1 MVNDYAEI
9 TIDKE
14 PYELNCHGENTRK
27 ALSSNK
33 NNDLELPTTTTIST
47 IALQSGNTRLVIALL
62 QSGAHLRLKV
72 LELYPE
78 LSKLGSTVESATNFA
93 TSHDEVLIHLKNKQS
108 PVEELLRQADHLIST
123 QKPRAEVYAAM
134 ADTLGQAW
142 KEVNSFLELRK
153 QILDHNV
160 SFQCRVEEFKISS
173 TALEIICT
181 DEQLPIEIES
191 VRKMIN
197 KIYDL
202 RREMLSAMLNI
213 LQEGKSL
220 IEKLREAVKAR
231 SMDSL
236 PDCMKVDIENA
247 IVHIEK
253 YLEQIHEQRKQTE
266 IYFNTRKIQLEQCLA
281 LALLA
286 IDLRN
291 FEMALND
298 KITVFNGNSNQLG
311 DSSTSTQVLL
321 LKLKEFQHEAK
332 VFQDRLLKITK
343 STEKLVLD
351 GHFASEQA
359 IEKAYTILEKAAEYI
374 NHLDQHESLL
384 NRVMNFFHS
393 VQRAFEELNY
403 LEIQLSSNTYSTFS
417 SEYINFYTQAMVSL
431 SQVTLD
437 PINEGYAIL
446 DSVGREMSGAE
457 GVKEA
462 IEELKNRKI
471 QLHERYTLCIEENF
485 ITCHELTLF
494 FEKYEAL
501 KTWFEFTVEAFIR
514 DNADM
519 GKDISMAQTFHK
531 EHNKLLEELKNRENE
546 FHQQSCKLNIIN
558 VAMNDDKGKICPK
571 EEMKKYIYVLTDT
584 WLKFNSIIDSRIHLS
599 SSYIAIHKM
608 AAILHSVLDVIN
620 NQITGNWRDLE
631 EHKMLKN
638 FEETLNEF
646 QTLYLQLKNEGEN
659 FITEMQ
665 KNTDSY
671 LNKSQPCHIVN
682 VILENFTTESLR
694 ITELREN
701 WKMSITMMKKLK
713 IEHLAII
720 NETVKIIELVSN
732 MKNHLFSILN
742 SDDSTP
748 SIMVEHLEI
757 MQMEFLP
764 KLDIALSYLHS
775 RTDNCNRYEN
785 LHIIMKQNG
794 KQLHELYND
803 LGTIAVK
810 YEGLLQVFME
820 MVEYIIKLENKSEK
834 LLQAHHTDLPIL
846 NSSPPTSL
854 SELKTNVQEKL
865 HKINEIIILIDR
877 IHRENF
883 MEIEIGDKT
892 SQEIVKIDMQQ
903 LKKIDHGTIESSMK
917 ICSEVR
923 RQIQKCLLYYHFVKD
938 LNSVDEEI
946 CLLSIQLQQ
955 VRESNQYCDG
965 DDISLVESTAD
976 AFKKIDEIIYNVEAK
991 VNKLIS
997 TTVKNLESIC
1007 DVHSALKINSELSSL
1022 KKKWKQLEGSAKE
1035 IQKQIDVTIVYFKLI
1050 QKVENWY
1057 IELKKLLMHARKE
1070 SAVGEIPQQP
1080 ENILNAIEQYLK
1092 NGESEQEKRIEQIR
1106 KLSIQIFGTQRLS
1119 QFNKVIMA
1127 NQEILDLCAE
1137 TISELRKL
1145 AQNVQKTNEFSQRE
1159 LEEDV
1164 DETGSDVISAR
1175 FIDQQNDINKVEEIT
1190 TTVTETTIN
1199 HILKKAK
1206 FNDNTSTDIDTL
1218 IVKKNETIDERDS
1231 INVQVSGSPIF
1242 IEELQSIFVK
1252 AGSSPTIK
1260 CTVGGNPLPI
1270 VQWFRDETNVDDSP
1284 DYVITYNNGQARL
1297 QFLEITADDQGIY
1310 ICKARNKHGEASTS
1324 AKVELEDNNRTG
1336 GRGIDQID
1344 EISTDISNII
1354 RNDDRTPQFHIT
1366 SQKDL
1371 LNVEYT
1377 NDTEIKAVKMDQT
1390 VGLDSEQM
1398 TVIVG
1403 QQTELSKLIPPSVKS
1418 NLQDL
1423 RVCEGQSVTLD
1434 CIIIGQPEPE
1444 VIWYHDNQL
1453 VKESSDFQ
1461 LLFQGDKCSLIIHEV
1476 VMNDAGRYKVVA
1488 VNSEGKTSS
1497 QCILSVVPTI
1507 HEEDGCNMSSTAPQF
1522 LKCTPNIY
1530 VHEGESALLECQISS
1545 KPAPFLNWSF
1555 NNEDIVPTGNRT
1567 EIQWLL
1573 NDKPIGG
1580 DDKNCSILAEG
1591 DRYILKIPEITE
1603 KQEGSVCCIAE
1614 NTTGKAT
1621 CTTQL
1626 QIHEGIEET
1635 DVIATDD
1642 RIDMQPL
1649 SSCERY
1655 LQAETDSAG
1664 SHKIDQG
1671 ETTKMSSSISQS
1683 SMSKSC
1689 CTKEYKLSTK
1699 SSTLELC
1706 PSNLKNGITKSHI
1719 EGQKCSNESNGGPP
1733 TIQTHKI
1740 EEFQRIVR
1748 DTPDKIQQEKIK
1760 IMSEIT
1766 PKIQKQIRKSISPR
1780 FISPITGMIVDQ
1792 GSNVILE
1799 GVIDGFPQP
1808 KITWSKNGQD
1818 VEDNVKTT
1826 FQHNHVR
1833 LELRNVNVKDAGRY
1847 TCTAVNEVGN
1857 ASSTADLVV
1866 KKTIFPPVFGKRL
1879 QAQIAK
1885 TGERVI
1891 MEVEITGTPEPNV
1904 TWYKDD
1910 EPLMDTDGELRQ
1922 LGNCYLLIIDNAEKR
1937 HAGKYMVNAAN
1948 PGGEAQS
1955 IADFAVFEPTPD
1967 TMVEFHKTIVYE
1979 NMADKDLKLDEKKNQ
1994 LPSAALTAEHI
2005 ATTMIQPSPILKTL
2019 LPSSSSSSTSTSMTP
2034 SLRKIELIT
2043 PTTSGVTKKTEEIV
2057 EKATRSEMIS
2067 STIESHQSETKSE
2080 QTFHM
2085 KLQHEAPELILNNIN
2100 ESPSTQLG
2108 ENIMKKNTDSS
2119 QENENVETSVIAKK
2133 DALNFFESI
2142 AKEGETIPKINKAI
2156 IDLNEEAK
2164 DGNYD
2169 VKVDKLTKNYERS
2182 TKFEEVRGNNE
2193 SDVQSKKLVQNMSNK
2208 LQSSVIKDK
2217 GIENI
2222 MIDFP
2227 YDNYKL
2233 PLLNTQ
2239 RTIFEDTTASGSPIH
2254 GTLTISKLAAQSES
2268 AEQMLSGFR
2277 LMPGPTPEI
2286 DYMPKRRIED
2296 NIEKS
2301 TDVLSKTKQLEQFQT
2316 TTSSPPVGGVKI
2328 FPTGTGTGTG
2338 THQLKKVQTGEQTKI
2353 LKNQLVS
2360 FNDST
2365 IDAPLTSAAKDIQ
2378 RKHEEIE
2385 NIGEKW
2391 WSSTSD
2397 LETRSHIST
2406 DLSDYRCQ
2414 SAASF
2419 NQLERS
2425 VSPKPSVDGLA
2436 MEKVWTKKPDFSRKS
2451 WPPSN
2456 SYPNTSSFNER
2467 TESNEPV
2474 TSKVTSHEKRE
2485 EISEI
2490 PGCGITK
2497 TKIESSSSLETRSWN
2512 SKENRIEET
2521 IVEKPTVIPHVS
2533 ANNPLSTFQ
2542 MPLKMYKAE
2551 TVKVDH
2557 HTLNTNEEQSITKK
2571 YSSQSQVE
2579 KNYQKTH
2586 KTLSTLEKLEA
2597 PNLVKAATVSPKL
2610 TPIQLYHCPS
2620 MNSNV
2625 GNEKIKDFQTSS
2637 SIFRGT
2643 LATAPKH
2650 NSSIPLYKTNN
2661 SVVSNDGEIILEP
2674 GTPPEIGYIPLSSFH
2689 ETKNVTTEKKIAR
2702 NSVEIPSQFQWIN
2715 YSAESDY
2722 ESDFGSYKSKCRSC
2736 ASDNEEPK
2744 YRRVKAPIP
2753 KQPRQKSTEPEP
2765 PPPSS
2770 FEIPPPEL
2778 TGPPR
2783 PMSMAMLVPIEKTSI
2798 SSQQKSG
2805 DIDILTP
2812 GSPPIYVHSN
2822 IKPDDLSKLK
2832 TRVYQKVS
2840 GYTADTDEP
2849 INNSTKSS
2857 SISKNYEKCESV
2869 SMASSTFDS
2878 KMNLDNSSYK
2888 SSSAQAYDECVAPNK
2903 QQKGLFKFAGSESWR
2918 NDSGNDYVNR
2928 VSSVEES
2935 RNETR
2940 TNYSA
2945 KYSKPLVSGTEES
2958 ITESIFSSS
2967 VSEIM
2972 EKQTYEKLEKA
2983 FPSSENAIVHQPI
2996 VARKSVLLP
3005 GSPPEIAYAPQRQ
3018 VSLEK
3023 FDQVLHSNTVKKQVK
3038 QMTQVQDHS
3047 QSSEK
3052 TVDVEQTNHVME
3064 FEKNPMFTNISTP
3077 SPFLW
3082 GQFKESD
3089 YASLND
3095 SVRIRPRW
3103 TPRGSNT
3110 EDPRYKRVD
3119 FFSNKEFDKRVVT
3132 KFNEQVTSKNPII
3145 NFDNSLGSLGAMKKQ
3160 MYQTNRQI
3168 CDPLSLPVMKT
3179 FTANQD
3185 EKSLSKHLFE
3195 YNIGETA
3202 NNLPRSGNSTFSKEK
3217 DIVQPYLDI
3226 LPKKA
3231 PFFTT
3236 PIKDIA
3242 VVAGQT
3248 ARFECIIEAEPQ
3260 PEVFWSKNG
3269 EVIQNLCNFEVYYR
3283 NGVCRLV
3290 LPVAY
3295 PDDTGTY
3302 ICTAVNNLGSN
3313 TTSATLHVKGNRK
3326 SIRAFN

>member
-2945 KYSKPLVSGTEES
+2945 KYSKPLVS
-2958 ITESIFSSS
+2958 
-2967 VSEIM
+2967 
-2972 EKQTYEKLEKA
+2972 
-2983 FPSSENAIVHQPI
+2983 
-2996 VARKSVLLP
+2996 
-3005 GSPPEIAYAPQRQ
+3005 
-3018 VSLEK
+3018 
-3023 FDQVLHSNTVKKQVK
+3023 D
-3038 QMTQVQDHS
+3038 
-3047 QSSEK
+3047 
-3052 TVDVEQTNHVME
+3052 
-3064 FEKNPMFTNISTP
+3064 
-3077 SPFLW
+3077 
-3082 GQFKESD
+3082 
-3089 YASLND
+3089 
-3095 SVRIRPRW
+3095 
-3103 TPRGSNT
+3103 
-3110 EDPRYKRVD
+3110 
-3119 FFSNKEFDKRVVT
+3119 
-3132 KFNEQVTSKNPII
+3132 
-3145 NFDNSLGSLGAMKKQ
+3145 
-3160 MYQTNRQI
+3160 
-3168 CDPLSLPVMKT
+3168 
-3179 FTANQD
+3179 
-3185 EKSLSKHLFE
+3185 
-3195 YNIGETA
+3195 
-3202 NNLPRSGNSTFSKEK
+3202 LPRSGNSTFSKEK